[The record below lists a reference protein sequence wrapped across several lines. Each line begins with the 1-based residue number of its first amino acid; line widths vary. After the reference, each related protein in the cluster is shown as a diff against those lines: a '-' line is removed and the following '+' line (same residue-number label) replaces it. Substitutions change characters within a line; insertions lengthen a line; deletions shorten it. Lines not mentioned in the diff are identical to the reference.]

1 MPRVPASFGRW
12 RGGCIRITNAY
23 MAASKVM
30 TLRIE
35 PALLE
40 ELRRVARVER
50 RSLSGEVLYLV
61 REQLDLPARR
71 LAPHKPT
78 MGWLAH
84 LDVPGELAEFRVV
97 RQSLSRQ
104 LRRRVGHCR
113 RP

>member
-1 MPRVPASFGRW
+1 MGLV
-12 RGGCIRITNAY
+12 RITNAY

-40 ELRRVARVER
+40 ELRRVARAER
-50 RSLSGEVLYLV
+50 RSVSGEVLYLV

-71 LAPHKPT
+71 LGQTKPT

-84 LDVPGELAEFRVV
+84 LDVPDELAEFRVV
-97 RQSLSRQ
+97 RQSLSRGV
-104 LRRRVGHCR
+104 RRRVGHYR
-113 RP
+113 RT